1 MITMNEILDSG
12 FDVGETCK
20 ECVRCYGYNNCCEE
34 TEDECHN
41 FDEVRS
47 DYIDS
52 KNLGGKHGES
62 I

>member
-1 MITMNEILDSG
+1 MITMNKILESG

-20 ECVRCYGYNNCCEE
+20 ECIDHYGYNNCHEE

-52 KNLGGKHGES
+52 RN
-62 I
+62 

>member
-1 MITMNEILDSG
+1 MITMNEILYSG

-20 ECVRCYGYNNCCEE
+20 ECIRCYGYNNCCED

-52 KNLGGKHGES
+52 KKFDGGAA
-62 I
+62 